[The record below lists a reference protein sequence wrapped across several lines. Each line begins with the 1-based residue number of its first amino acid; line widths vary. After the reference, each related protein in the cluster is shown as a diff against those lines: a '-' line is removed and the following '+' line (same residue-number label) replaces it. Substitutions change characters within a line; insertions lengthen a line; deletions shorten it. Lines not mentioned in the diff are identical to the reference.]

1 MASGERH
8 EKGETKKLR
17 IALDRRKKV
26 GRAAFGTLRLLPSGR
41 LQVRYVGPDEQ
52 RHTAP
57 RTYDNIGDA
66 EAYLR
71 KVQAQI
77 DDGKWES
84 AVAKRDRERA
94 AVRDRL
100 TLRPYAD
107 AWLAGRN
114 LTGRTRSHYRN
125 ILEEHILPAFGDTEL
140 RAITPTAVRTWH
152 ASLLVDKP
160 TIRAHAY
167 SLLRAICTTAVSEEI
182 LDANPCRVR
191 GAGNAKRVHDP
202 VVLSVAELELLV
214 SAMPE
219 RHRLL
224 VLLASWCAMR
234 WGELTELRRSDI
246 VIEHDGETPTYG
258 VIKVRRAVTRVFTEG
273 TGEFVIGRPKSDA
286 GIRDIVIPPHLLPL
300 VEDHLREFTG
310 VRTDALLFPSTSGT
324 HLAPSTFYGK
334 APKVSRNR
342 QTGKETTQVG
352 HGFYAARI
360 AVGRPTLREHD
371 LRHTGAVLAAQTGAT
386 LAELMGRLGHSTPG
400 AALRYQHAAAG
411 RDAEVAR
418 RMSLLVTADQPGS
431 RDRPA
436 GSSSL

>member
-1 MASGERH
+1 MVTSADREGGVTR
-8 EKGETKKLR
+8 KLR
-17 IALDRRKKV
+17 LALDRRKKV

-41 LQVRYVGPDEQ
+41 LQARYVGPDEQ
-52 RHTAP
+52 RHMAP
-57 RTYDNIGDA
+57 RTYDNFGDA

-71 KVQAQI
+71 KVQTQI
-77 DDGKWES
+77 DDGTWES
-84 AVAKRDRERA
+84 AVAKRARKEA
-94 AVRDRL
+94 ESRDRL

-114 LTGRTRSHYRN
+114 LTGRTRTHYRS
-125 ILEEHILPAFGDTEL
+125 LLDEHILPTFGEL
-140 RAITPTAVRTWH
+140 EVRAITPTTVRSWH
-152 ASLLVDKP
+152 ASLLVDRP

-167 SLLRAICTTAVSEEI
+167 SLLRAICTTAVSEEV
-182 LDANPCRVR
+182 LEANPCRVR
-191 GAGNAKRVHDP
+191 GAGNTKRVHDP
-202 VVLSVAELELLV
+202 VVLSLAELEALV
-214 SAMPE
+214 AAMPE

-246 VIEHDGETPTYG
+246 VIEHEGEAPTYG
-258 VIKVRRAVTRVFTEG
+258 MIKVRRAVTRVFSDG

-310 VRTDALLFPSTSGT
+310 AKADALLFSSASGA

-342 QTGKETTQVG
+342 RTGTKTLRVG

-360 AVGRPTLREHD
+360 VAGRPTLREHD

-418 RMSLLVTADQPGS
+418 RMSLLATTD
-431 RDRPA
+431 
-436 GSSSL
+436 

>member
-1 MASGERH
+1 VTIGSSH
-8 EKGETKKLR
+8 ESSDIKRLR
-17 IALDRRKKV
+17 QALDRRKKA
-26 GRAAFGTLRLLPSGR
+26 GRAAFGTLRMLPSGR

-66 EAYLR
+66 ETYLR
-71 KVQAQI
+71 KVQSQI
-77 DDGKWES
+77 DAGTWES
-84 AVAKRDRERA
+84 ADAKRAREEA
-94 AVRDRL
+94 ALRDQL

-114 LTGRTRSHYRN
+114 LTGRTKSHYRSLLN
-125 ILEEHILPAFGDTEL
+125 EHILPTFGDAEV
-140 RAITPTAVRTWH
+140 RAITPTTVRAWH
-152 ASLLVDKP
+152 ATLLVDKP

-167 SLLRAICTTAVSEEI
+167 SLLRAICTTAVSEEV

-202 VVLSVAELELLV
+202 VVLTLTELETLV

-234 WGELTELRRSDI
+234 WGELTELRRGDI
-246 VIEHDGETPTYG
+246 VIGREDDTLTYG
-258 VIKVRRAVTRVFTEG
+258 TIRVRRAVTRVFTDG
-273 TGEFVIGRPKSDA
+273 TGEYLIGRPKSDA
-286 GIRDIVIPPHLLPL
+286 GIRDIAIPPHLLTF
-300 VEDHLREFTG
+300 VEAHLRDFTD
-310 VRTDALLFPSTSGT
+310 TMSDALLFPAANGG

-334 APKVSRNR
+334 APKASLNR
-342 QTGKETTQVG
+342 RTGKKTTRVG

-360 AVGRPTLREHD
+360 AAGRPTLREHD
-371 LRHTGAVLAAQTGAT
+371 LRHTGAVMAAQTGAT

-418 RMSLLVTADQPGS
+418 RMSLLAKADSASG
-431 RDRPA
+431 
-436 GSSSL
+436 